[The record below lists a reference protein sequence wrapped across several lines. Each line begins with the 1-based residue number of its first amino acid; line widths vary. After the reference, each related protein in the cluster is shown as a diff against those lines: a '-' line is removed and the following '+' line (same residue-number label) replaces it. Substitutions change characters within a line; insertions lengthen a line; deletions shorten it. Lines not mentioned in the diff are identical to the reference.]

1 MTDYVSA
8 LSIDLSL
15 IYPELAL
22 VIGSFVL
29 LAAACIKRFNNTA
42 PLLSILIYAVALG
55 LAVRQWDHQA
65 SGFADMVLCDNF
77 GIMFKLI
84 FVIAS
89 LITVFLAQGYMRVR
103 GLNYPEF
110 YTLMLISTTGMMAM
124 ANTADL
130 VVMLI
135 GLEVMSVPLYVMA
148 GFNHRSLL
156 SNEAGIKY
164 FIMGAFA
171 SAFLLMGIAFIFGA
185 AETTNLRRIVTDFS
199 YLIYQHDSA
208 VYMIAGMALV
218 LVGFGFKIAAVP
230 FHTWV
235 PDVYQGAP
243 TPVTAFFSVAPKAAG
258 FAVMLRVF
266 TFGFASF
273 GELASVFWI
282 LAVLTMSV
290 GNVLALRQDNVK
302 RMLAYSSISH
312 AGYVLVALATGG
324 ADAVSA
330 AVFYLAAYT
339 MFNLGAFAVV
349 SLLETSAGRKADF
362 AELAGMSKMHP
373 YLSATLALF
382 MFALAGFPPTVGF
395 FGKFYLFSAAVR
407 SGLIWLT
414 VIGVMNSFISVYFY
428 LRVIKVSYFDVADE
442 DFARVR
448 FSPSMVIALAVTA
461 IGTLG
466 LGFFP
471 HELLRLSQAAIFGLP

>member
-8 LSIDLSL
+8 LSVDLSL

-22 VIGSFVL
+22 VLGSFVL

-42 PLLSILIYAVALG
+42 PFLSILIYAIAMWLV
-55 LAVRQWDHQA
+55 VRQWDHQG

-84 FVIAS
+84 FVVAS
-89 LITVFLAQGYMRVR
+89 LITVFLAQGYMKAR

-110 YTLMLISTTGMMAM
+110 YALMLISTTGMMAM

-148 GFNHRSLL
+148 GFNQRSLL

-199 YLIYQHDSA
+199 YLVYQHDSA

-273 GELASVFWI
+273 NELLTVFWI

-362 AELAGMSKMHP
+362 AELAGMSKAHP
-373 YLSATLALF
+373 YLSAVLALF

-395 FGKFYLFSAAVR
+395 FGKFYLFSAAVK

-428 LRVIKVSYFDVADE
+428 LRVIKVSYFDVAE
-442 DFARVR
+442 GDFARVR